1 MAASLKHAVR
11 FTGLAGLMGLISC
24 IPSGFAGT
32 IPPVDAQ
39 PLSALDLQP
48 LEYRLD
54 VPGRGQVVTTSITFT
69 EFMDSEGFDYGAVL
83 YLPTHETESDF
94 TLIHHDLNGDGFE
107 DVLVPLMVLPKS
119 EQDANSGDDGHFALA
134 VVLNQQGRPVH
145 RDTAFFGMIHEVEL
159 IDDQIVVS
167 GAAELWGN
175 ETTYTYRW
183 TETGLR
189 LLSRESINLDT
200 IPFPQDRQQY
210 FDYNVEQSR
219 FSEAGAVDDPLA
231 LTRTVLGDGPEAEE
245 PSEIILDVLEA
256 TDQRV
261 VIGYSRKQ
269 LEDDSVYA
277 KRLRLEFV
285 PDGDQWR
292 IDWIGQQFS
301 CQVGRGRQTWHNSLC
316 S

>member
-1 MAASLKHAVR
+1 
-11 FTGLAGLMGLISC
+11 
-24 IPSGFAGT
+24 
-32 IPPVDAQ
+32 
-39 PLSALDLQP
+39 
-48 LEYRLD
+48 
-54 VPGRGQVVTTSITFT
+54 
-69 EFMDSEGFDYGAVL
+69 
-83 YLPTHETESDF
+83 
-94 TLIHHDLNGDGFE
+94 
-107 DVLVPLMVLPKS
+107 MV
-119 EQDANSGDDGHFALA
+119 
-134 VVLNQQGRPVH
+134 
-145 RDTAFFGMIHEVEL
+145 
-159 IDDQIVVS
+159 QI
-167 GAAELWGN
+167 
-175 ETTYTYRW
+175 
-183 TETGLR
+183 
-189 LLSRESINLDT
+189 
-200 IPFPQDRQQY
+200 PQDRQQY

-231 LTRTVLGDGPEAEE
+231 LTRTVLGDGPEAAE